1 MDEALAIARMK
12 DGDIAG
18 IAEVVRAYQ
27 VRALRAA
34 YLVTRDRGMAEDVVQ
49 VAFLRAYQRIG
60 QFDATRPF
68 GPWFLRS
75 VVNAAVQ
82 AASQRARIVPLEP
95 GGTGEHDTAETT
107 LADQAPGP
115 DRHWEAVETREE
127 LWAALGQLTPRQ
139 REAVVL
145 RYYLNLDE
153 AEMAR
158 QLECPPGTVKSR
170 LSAAR
175 TRLRSLLRPT
185 FRQEELL
192 P

>member
-1 MDEALAIARMK
+1 MDEALAIARLK
-12 DGDIAG
+12 DGDIEG
-18 IAEVVRAYQ
+18 LAELVRAYQ

-34 YLVTRDRGMAEDVVQ
+34 YLVTRDRGVAEDVVQ
-49 VAFLRAYQRIG
+49 VAFLKAYQRIG

-82 AASQRARIVPLEP
+82 AANQRARMVPLEP
-95 GGTGEHDTAETT
+95 GGTRERHDAEPT

-115 DRHWEAVETREE
+115 DLHWEAVETREE

-153 AEMAR
+153 AEMAL

-185 FRQEELL
+185 FRQEEMT

>member
-1 MDEALAIARMK
+1 MDEALAIARLK
-12 DGDIAG
+12 DGDIDG
-18 IAEVVRAYQ
+18 LAELVRTYQ

-34 YLVTRDRGMAEDVVQ
+34 YLVTRDRGIAEDVVQ

-82 AASQRARIVPLEP
+82 AANQRSRLVPLEP
-95 GGTGEHDTAETT
+95 GDTADHAAPT

-115 DRHWEAVETREE
+115 DLHWEAVETRAE

-145 RYYLNLDE
+145 RYYLNFDE
-153 AEMAR
+153 SEMAL
-158 QLECPPGTVKSR
+158 QLQCPPGTVKSR

-175 TRLRSLLRPT
+175 TRLRSILRPS
-185 FRQEELL
+185 FRQEELT

>member
-1 MDEALAIARMK
+1 MDEALAIARLK

-18 IAEVVRAYQ
+18 LAELVRAYQ

-34 YLVTRDRGMAEDVVQ
+34 YLVTRDRGVAEDVVQ
-49 VAFLRAYQRIG
+49 VAFLRAYQRIE

-82 AASQRARIVPLEP
+82 AANQRARLVPLDADGDDER
-95 GGTGEHDTAETT
+95 HDVGTT

-115 DRHWEAVETREE
+115 DLHWEAVETRAE

-153 AEMAR
+153 AEMAH
-158 QLECPPGTVKSR
+158 QLHCPPGTVKSR

-185 FRQEELL
+185 FRQEEMT

>member
-1 MDEALAIARMK
+1 MDEAFAIARLK
-12 DGDIAG
+12 EGDIDGLA
-18 IAEVVRAYQ
+18 ALVRLHQ

-34 YLVTRDRGMAEDVVQ
+34 YLVTRDRALAEDVVQ
-49 VAFLRAYQRIG
+49 AAFLRAYQRIA

-82 AASQRARIVPLEP
+82 ATGQRARVVPLEP
-95 GGTGEHDTAETT
+95 ADADERGATGAT
-107 LADQAPGP
+107 LPDNGPGP
-115 DRHWEAVETREE
+115 DLHWEAVETREE

-153 AEMAR
+153 SEMAR
-158 QLECPPGTVKSR
+158 QLDCPPGTVKSR

-175 TRLRSLLRPT
+175 ARLRSLLRPSI
-185 FRQEELL
+185 RQEELT

>member
-12 DGDIAG
+12 AG
-18 IAEVVRAYQ
+18 EIEGLAELVRAYQ
-27 VRALRAA
+27 VRAIRAA
-34 YLVTRDRGMAEDVVQ
+34 YLVTRDRATAEDVVQ

-60 QFDATRPF
+60 KFDASRPF

-75 VVNAAVQ
+75 VTNAAVQ
-82 AASQRARIVPLEP
+82 VASQRARVLPLERD
-95 GGTGEHDTAETT
+95 EDSERAAETT
-107 LADQAPGP
+107 LADYAPGP
-115 DRHWEAVETREE
+115 DRHWEAVETRAE

-153 AEMAR
+153 AEMAQR
-158 QLECPPGTVKSR
+158 LQCPPGTIKSR

-175 TRLRSLLRPT
+175 ARLRSLLRPS
-185 FRQEELL
+185 FRQEEMT